1 MSDSL
6 TVDLF
11 VEDRAHEEL
20 LKHLVA
26 RVANEEGVPTRLRI
40 RSARGGSGRA
50 IQEYRNY
57 QRVVTRNASSAPLPD
72 LIVVGI
78 DGNCITAPRK
88 RREIEEATE
97 PSFQG
102 RLVAACPDPHVE
114 RWYLADPDSF
124 HAIVGHRPTVGR
136 KKCARDHYKR
146 LLSEA
151 VRKAGHPPTLG
162 GIEFASEI
170 AQGLDLYRASKG
182 DKSFGSFV
190 DDLRSGL
197 RTYGSNSDGQ

>member
-1 MSDSL
+1 MSDFL

-26 RVANEEGVPTRLRI
+26 RVATEVGVPTRLRI
-40 RSARGGSGRA
+40 RSARGGHGRA

-57 QRVVTRNASSAPLPD
+57 QSVVTRNASSDPLPD

-78 DGNCITAPRK
+78 DGNCMTAPGKRK
-88 RREIEEATE
+88 EIGEATE
-97 PSFQG
+97 PSFRG

-114 RWYLADPDSF
+114 RWYLADLHSF
-124 HAIVGHRPTVGR
+124 HVVVGHRPTLGR
-136 KKCARDHYKR
+136 KKCERDHYKR

-151 VRKAGHPPTLG
+151 VRRAGHPPTLG
-162 GIEFASEI
+162 GIEFAEEI
-170 AQGLDLYRASKG
+170 ALSLDLYRASKN
-182 DKSFGSFV
+182 DSSFGSFV

-197 RTYGSNSDGQ
+197 RTFGSNSGGQ